1 MQLKKDTILSYIE
14 EKLIDS
20 YNSNKGF
27 TTQEI
32 SVALNVQRTN
42 VSAILNN
49 LVKEN
54 KLVKTKGKP
63 VRYFLS
69 GNYQD
74 VNNVESFDKLIGN
87 NSSLK
92 NAIRLAKAAI
102 MYPDE
107 KVCVLLKGEIGT
119 GKEYFAHLMYE
130 YAKEKKLLSED
141 GKFTVFDVSYYVDSP
156 KEFEID
162 FYGDAGALETSVG
175 GMLFVKHAEL
185 LDGNQIKRLFDVL
198 DNMDKEVFVACGAE
212 QKLSKFSANLL
223 DSKFTI
229 KIELPEIASR
239 TFEERIELV
248 EKFFMDEAENV
259 NKNIRINSE
268 LLRCLLLY
276 PLDQNI
282 KQLQSDIRFACANA
296 YVREI
301 NSKDTTLRVYLNDC
315 PQYVRK
321 GFIFY
326 KKHSVEI
333 ESLIPE
339 NYTYTF
345 NSNRSKDTYESYRV
359 ASSKSI
365 YDVINK
371 KAKELRN
378 RNIKEEDILT
388 ILSADLESDLSNV
401 NNTLGVSI
409 QDVEALKKLVNPY
422 IVNLVDDFLKEAS
435 NVLHRVFS
443 IQVLCAI
450 SLDIFKRIDNQKTSK
465 IISDEKIVSVIE
477 NYRMEYSL
485 AQKFVKKIEKEFD
498 VNLPIDETILITVL
512 ISGNSL
518 QKNKREPVT
527 LVVMHGNIASS
538 IANTVNGIYKSKKA
552 YAYDLLLDKPLEDAY
567 DELKSYINSLD
578 TGGGFLIIFDMGSI
592 KKMCESI
599 VNELNIKA
607 RMIEFPI
614 TAFALDAVIRISSG
628 ESVDSVYENIINQGF
643 GTFSTLSKEYKR
655 IEKGVGRMIVAFCR
669 TGEGSAKQIKSYIKK
684 HVHLDDDTEVI
695 SIAVKDATK
704 LLEEV
709 NKIKRDNRVV
719 TVVGTFDPKLHDV
732 PYISIA
738 TLFKTE
744 PEKLPVLLSLKECKE
759 TEDFGYGLM
768 YDYLEE
774 QLTNVSIKKL
784 KRVLLPAINKI
795 KKMVDNF
802 TVNEEVGLFMH
813 ISCLISHLI
822 AKEETPLNLRK
833 DTIISRHKCLY
844 NQLAE
849 LLVDVEEEFGVK
861 FSYDDIA
868 TIIEIIS

>member
-1 MQLKKDTILSYIE
+1 MRLKKDTVLSYIE
-14 EKLIDS
+14 ENLMDS
-20 YNSNKGF
+20 YNANKGF
-27 TTQEI
+27 TTIDI
-32 SVALNVQRTN
+32 SLALNMQRTN

-54 KLVKTKGKP
+54 KLVKSKGKP

-69 GNYQD
+69 ANYED
-74 VNNVESFDKLIGN
+74 ANNVEPFDKLIGK

-102 MYPDE
+102 MYPEE
-107 KVCVLLKGEIGT
+107 KVCVLLKGENGT
-119 GKEYFAHLMYE
+119 GKEYFARLMYE
-130 YAKEKKLLSED
+130 YAKEKKVLSED
-141 GKFTVFDVSYYVDSP
+141 GKFNVIDISYYVDNP
-156 KEFEID
+156 EGFEKD
-162 FYGDAGALETSVG
+162 FYGETGVLETSVG
-175 GMLFVKHAEL
+175 GMVFVKHAEL

-198 DNMDKEVFVACGAE
+198 ENLDKEVFMACGAE
-212 QKLSKFSANLL
+212 QKFSKFSANLL

-239 TFEERIELV
+239 SFEERIELV

-276 PLDQNI
+276 PVEQNV
-282 KQLQSDIRFACANA
+282 KQLQGDIRFACANA

-345 NSNRSKDTYESYRV
+345 NSNRSKDTYESYSV
-359 ASSKSI
+359 DSSKSI

-371 KAKELRN
+371 KAKELRK

-388 ILSADLESDLSNV
+388 ILSADLESDLTNV
-401 NNTLGVSI
+401 NNNLVVSI

-422 IVNLVDDFLKEAS
+422 VVNLVDEFLKEAS
-435 NVLHRVFS
+435 MVLHRAFP

-450 SLDIFKRIDNQKTSK
+450 SLDIFKRIDNQESSK
-465 IISDEKIVSVIE
+465 IISDEKIMSVIE
-477 NYRMEYSL
+477 NNRVEYSL
-485 AQKFVKKIEKEFD
+485 AQKFVKKIEKEFE
-498 VNLPIDETILITVL
+498 VSLPIDETILITVL
-512 ISGNSL
+512 ISGNSFEH
-518 QKNKREPVT
+518 NKREPVT

-538 IANTVNGIYKSKKA
+538 IANTVNDIYKSKKA
-552 YAYDLLLDKPLEDAY
+552 YAYDLLLDKPLEEAY

-599 VNELNIKA
+599 VDELNIKA

-614 TAFALDAVIRISSG
+614 TAFTLDAVIRISSG

-684 HVHLDDDTEVI
+684 YVELDEDTEII
-695 SIAVKDATK
+695 SIAVNDAAK

-709 NKIKRDNRVV
+709 NKVKRDNRVV

-744 PEKLPVLLSLKECKE
+744 PDKLPVLLSLKDRRDSEE
-759 TEDFGYGLM
+759 FGYGLM

-784 KRVLLPAINKI
+784 KRILLPTINKI
-795 KKMVDNF
+795 RKMVDNF
-802 TVNEEVGLFMH
+802 TINEEAGLFMH

-822 AKEETPLNLRK
+822 AREETPVNLRK
-833 DTIISRHKCLY
+833 DTIISRHKRLY
-844 NQLAE
+844 NQLVE
-849 LLVDVEEEFGVK
+849 LLIGVEEEFEVK
-861 FSYDDIA
+861 FSDDDVA
-868 TIIEIIS
+868 TIIEIIC